1 MHTEKLN
8 VMSVSLFNG
17 KLTKKL
23 LFLQFMTF
31 VVLSALCCIKSIEW
45 GASALAGGVAAW
57 IPNAIFLLISNR
69 QKAHEE
75 PQSYR
80 IAWFFVVGEGFK
92 VIFAIAIL
100 MIALGVFKAA
110 VAPLV
115 LTYLAVLFVQIIAPA
130 VLSG

>member
-1 MHTEKLN
+1 
-8 VMSVSLFNG
+8 
-17 KLTKKL
+17 
-23 LFLQFMTF
+23 MTF
-31 VVLSALCCIKSIEW
+31 VVLSALFCIKSIEW